1 MIISSVDNLPFVLSL
16 SKGSVP
22 DRPWF
27 DGSDFVETLD
37 LWSELTT
44 NGSVRG
50 CQQSMTIRNSN
61 SRKRPKVSV
70 CNHRMED

>member
-27 DGSDFVETLD
+27 DG
-37 LWSELTT
+37 LTT